1 LSISIPADTEADC
14 SVGTWVPLRRS
25 RLARALT
32 NPLSCIHPSL
42 VLAIEFLLQPRLLAS
57 CSRLLSA
64 CAAAQSTNPLLSPAA
79 TGNPLS
85 SSSSSLQPLP
95 GQLLLVLPFGR
106 LPACSLPPH
115 IGPCSP
121 RAAAIVLHVLLATL
135 LVPRSRPRA
144 WRDPELASWFARTE
158 REGIAPSPHLLP
170 FLLRAASIV
179 RARGNG
185 GSSCTLRS
193 QSQPAGHGCDGRPS
207 RPVPVRQ
214 EARPSRPGRSSFTW
228 LMAVP
233 APLHLA

>member
-42 VLAIEFLLQPRLLAS
+42 VLAIESLLQPRLLAS

-64 CAAAQSTNPLLSPAA
+64 CAAAHLTNPLLSPAA

-121 RAAAIVLHVLLATL
+121 RPLPSFFTCCLRPCSFHARGLGLGAIPSWHHGSLGQKGRASLLPLICSPSCCGRPRLSGPEGTEAPPARFEAKASRL
-135 LVPRSRPRA
+135 AMVAMGARLALYRSVRRLGRLVPGAPRS
-144 WRDPELASWFARTE
+144 L
-158 REGIAPSPHLLP
+158 G
-170 FLLRAASIV
+170 
-179 RARGNG
+179 
-185 GSSCTLRS
+185 
-193 QSQPAGHGCDGRPS
+193 
-207 RPVPVRQ
+207 
-214 EARPSRPGRSSFTW
+214 
-228 LMAVP
+228 
-233 APLHLA
+233 